1 MMRSSVDVCNHLQSK
16 GVQHELV
23 TLSGPVKNASS
34 MAEILGLKPKAV
46 VKTLLF
52 IADGKPVMA
61 MVPGDRRA
69 DKAKL
74 KQHLKADKVT
84 FASETDIRVIA
95 DYLATALPPV
105 ALKRPVTTI
114 LDKRIKTK
122 DIVYTAGGS
131 PNVILKIRVADLLE
145 VTEAAVADIGE

>member
-23 TLSGPVKNASS
+23 TLSGPVKNASN
-34 MAEILGLKPKAV
+34 MADILGLKPNSV

-52 IADGKPVMA
+52 MADGQPVMA
-61 MVPGDRRA
+61 MVPGNRKA
-69 DKAKL
+69 DTGKL
-74 KQHLKADKVT
+74 KQHLKAEKVT
-84 FASETDIRVIA
+84 FASENEIRTIA

-105 ALKRPVTTI
+105 GLKRPVTSI
-114 LDKRIKTK
+114 LDKHIKTG

-131 PNVILKIRVADLLE
+131 PNVVLKIRVADLLE
-145 VTEAAVADIGE
+145 VTEATIADIGQ